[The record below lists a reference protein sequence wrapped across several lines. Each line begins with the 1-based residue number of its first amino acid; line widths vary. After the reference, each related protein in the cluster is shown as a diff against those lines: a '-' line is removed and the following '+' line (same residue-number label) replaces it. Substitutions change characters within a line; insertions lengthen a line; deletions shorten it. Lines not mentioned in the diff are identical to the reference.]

1 VRAEVA
7 GWRLVEDD
15 AGEVRLWSHLQS
27 GETREEGDVP
37 REVQA
42 ELQAAPP
49 ADGACAPSAAPGP
62 PPPEPPPGLD
72 QAKVQ
77 KPNLK
82 VLATGTKQWPRS
94 KKSPDQVL
102 PKVTHLF
109 LAERGLTALGDC
121 VQQFCHALKVLH
133 LQHNRLREMGKL
145 PERLET
151 LQLDGNHL
159 WEMASWSDRLPQLQV
174 LDLRGN
180 SLTVVDGL
188 RSSSQLRHLVLRGQ
202 RRSRELGLRFSPSA
216 LQAIAPGLRFLDVAR
231 NHLADI
237 SPLSCL
243 KRLEELDVSQNNLA
257 SVEDVT
263 SVVQCMPEL
272 RGLLV
277 EGNPLVTGRRYRDDL
292 ILIARNLEELDGKP
306 VGRGEHAFLGE
317 LRRRR
322 RSRAAAG
329 HERGPPSPSRQFS
342 SDDAPAAGGRGRP
355 RSGSQVGSAAHPGLP
370 PLPGGRSATFD
381 PLQAALQAGAGRR
394 QRSLDRL

>member
-1 VRAEVA
+1 MRVRAEAA

-27 GETREEGDVP
+27 GETRDEGDVP
-37 REVQA
+37 AEVRA
-42 ELQAAPP
+42 ELQAPEAEAAWGPR
-49 ADGACAPSAAPGP
+49 GASAPGEP

-72 QAKVQ
+72 QLQVV

-94 KKSPDQVL
+94 TKPPDQVL

-109 LAERGLTALGDC
+109 LAERGLTVLGDG

-133 LQHNRLREMGKL
+133 LQHNRLREMGRL

-151 LQLDGNHL
+151 LQLDGNQL
-159 WEMASWSDRLPQLQV
+159 WEMASWSDRLPHLQV

-180 SLTVVDGL
+180 NLTVVEGL
-188 RSSSQLRHLVLRGQ
+188 QSSSQLRHLVLRGQ
-202 RRSRELGLRFSPSA
+202 RRSGQLGLRFSPSA
-216 LQAIAPGLRFLDVAR
+216 LQAVAPGLRVLDVAR

-243 KRLEELDVSQNNLA
+243 TQLETLDVSHNELA
-257 SVEDVT
+257 AVEDVT
-263 SVVQCMPEL
+263 SVVRCMSEL
-272 RGLLV
+272 HSLLV
-277 EGNPLVTGRRYRDDL
+277 EGNPFSLVTGRRYRDDV
-292 ILIARNLEELDGKP
+292 ILVARNLEELDGKP
-306 VGRGEHAFLGE
+306 VGRVEHAFLGE

-329 HERGPPSPSRQFS
+329 TSPSRKLSGGS
-342 SDDAPAAGGRGRP
+342 SQLSGGGRGRP
-355 RSGSQVGSAAHPGLP
+355 GSSSKGACASHQGLP
-370 PLPGGRSATFD
+370 PLPGGRCGQSAPFD
-381 PLQAALQAGAGRR
+381 PQAGAARR
-394 QRSLDRL
+394 QRSFDRL